1 MVTFDPTK
9 SQLLSFRYKKWE
21 YLQIRSCPSITILDE
36 ILRTKW
42 RWKHGLNYSPPVWE
56 FFSVF
61 VISAVNPTKWNGFEL
76 SEMLMT
82 IFWSRDF
89 GIGRSLGP
97 SFFHLFR
104 FSSEGNLPDF
114 VNRPFGDLHIFHM
127 DFSDRI
133 LVWYCT
139 ILDIER
145 AYVLQDV
152 STLVVN
158 FVEMFVR
165 YIFRIKDS

>member
-76 SEMLMT
+76 SEMLVT
-82 IFWSRDF
+82 IFWSRRF
-89 GIGRSLGP
+89 RNWPLPGSLLFSFV
-97 SFFHLFR
+97 SFFFR
-104 FSSEGNLPDF
+104 RKSARLCEQTLRWFAYIPYGFFRQNSSMILYYSWYWESIRSTGCF
-114 VNRPFGDLHIFHM
+114 HIGCE
-127 DFSDRI
+127 
-133 LVWYCT
+133 LCW
-139 ILDIER
+139 
-145 AYVLQDV
+145 DV
-152 STLVVN
+152 CKVYL
-158 FVEMFVR
+158 
-165 YIFRIKDS
+165 